1 MTVSGGEPWF
11 TATPGGGEPLDG
23 CRLGPVSGTLWHGI
37 FENDAFRR
45 EYLAEVARLAGRDFT
60 PAPDTDFG
68 RARRAQFDTLADAV
82 ERHLD
87 TGALLRLIEHGPP
100 AGLPVLP
107 PGAGEPRP

>member
-1 MTVSGGEPWF
+1 MVSHKGDGD
-11 TATPGGGEPLDG
+11 ASHAACPGGLDAG
-23 CRLGPVSGTLWHGI
+23 HGI